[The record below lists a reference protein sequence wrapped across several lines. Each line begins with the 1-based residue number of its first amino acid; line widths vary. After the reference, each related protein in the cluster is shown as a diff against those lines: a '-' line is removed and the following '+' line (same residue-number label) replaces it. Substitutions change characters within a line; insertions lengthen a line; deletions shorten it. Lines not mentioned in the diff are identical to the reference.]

1 MLTQEKRFQP
11 ILTRREDKI
20 QKYKVK
26 VQAVACK
33 NPRICVVI
41 LSENVIW
48 RSDEACICIRQR
60 FLLSI
65 WSFTLFSNYRL
76 RFSARAMNR
85 RQIVSRCGDVQK
97 NACMSREFF
106 ESGTFTIG
114 WAGDMYTKAIYTFI
128 WSFTLLSNRHLRF
141 SARVMNRRQIVSRC
155 GGVQKRVG
163 WVVNSSS
170 DLPIFYEVTQCSE

>member
-1 MLTQEKRFQP
+1 MRHPQS
-11 ILTRREDKI
+11 
-20 QKYKVK
+20 
-26 VQAVACK
+26 AVVTVPCK
-33 NPRICVVI
+33 NVRICVMIFWEAALLCSGKPLTDIQKRFI
-41 LSENVIW
+41 LSV
-48 RSDEACICIRQR
+48 
-60 FLLSI
+60 
-65 WSFTLFSNYRL
+65 WSFTLLSNRHL

-170 DLPIFYEVTQCSE
+170 DLPIFYEVTQCTE